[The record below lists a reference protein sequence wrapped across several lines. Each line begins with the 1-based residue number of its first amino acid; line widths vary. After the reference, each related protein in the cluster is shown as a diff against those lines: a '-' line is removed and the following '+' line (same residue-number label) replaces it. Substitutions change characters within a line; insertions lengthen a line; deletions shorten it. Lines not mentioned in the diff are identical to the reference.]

1 MKSAGVPK
9 SFVFFVVLA
18 GLFIVLLFTLFIPTI
33 NKMPEY
39 NTKHAQITSDIAEF
53 ENVIANQKTVE
64 AKIEEL
70 QNQYNTTQSELYI
83 DAKSSI
89 EDLQAIFQE
98 LDITMTSLSRSAGV
112 KDTLGRNSKG
122 GFPLYTTSLNFTYEG
137 DLEVTNKLIH
147 YLEQE
152 SKGCYFINNL
162 NITPI
167 EGNDSIFSTRFDVTL
182 YYFDS
187 TQIAVQPTTAA
198 ATQ

>member
-112 KDTLGRNSKG
+112 KDTLGRNSKS

-137 DLEVTNKLIH
+137 DL
-147 YLEQE
+147 
-152 SKGCYFINNL
+152 INNL
-162 NITPI
+162 NITAI